1 MKKFIDDLKNTYR
14 PGFSLPAEFYQSEQ
28 LYRHEL
34 DSIFFRSWIYAGH
47 VSEVPD
53 GGCYFLTEIA
63 NESVII
69 VRDKQQ
75 DIRAFANVCRHRGSR
90 ICSKPKG
97 RVKTLV
103 CPYHAWAYE
112 LDGKLRSRREMP
124 ESFETSEYGLK
135 PVRMEV
141 FHGMIFITFSE
152 SAPSLN
158 TCLAEVSPCFDIYG
172 LAQTKVA
179 KQETF
184 TVNANWKLAL
194 ENFMECYHCAPAHV
208 EYSKFHTLKSPKDA
222 EAFHPAMIKR
232 AIELDYDTRSID
244 DQSEHGLSE
253 SVQHFYNR
261 KALYDPFVSGSK
273 DGGPAAPLLGS
284 VKEYGGG
291 VADFQIGP
299 LTYGILYPDHAVIYR
314 FLPTD
319 LQVTD
324 MEIVWLVNENAEE
337 DKDYDLDNLTWLWT
351 VTTEADKEIILNN
364 QQGVNSRYYEPGP
377 FSKMEDYTQ
386 SCLEWYLR
394 EL

>member
-1 MKKFIDDLKNTYR
+1 M
-14 PGFSLPAEFYQSEQ
+14 
-28 LYRHEL
+28 L
-34 DSIFFRSWIYAGH
+34 DSLEKTLPRDSYLDDASFQKEWRAIFEQSWVCVGRAGALPKPGDYLALRLH
-47 VSEVPD
+47 NQS
-53 GGCYFLTEIA
+53 I
-63 NESVII
+63 II
-69 VRDKQQ
+69 VRSEAGGLS
-75 DIRAFANVCRHRGSR
+75 AFYNLCRHRGTELVPLTQPGS
-90 ICSKPKG
+90 ITG
-97 RVKTLV
+97 RFNRSIV

-172 LAQTKVA
+172 FAQTKVA